1 MFSGSAEA
9 NGSTPILLRIFAY
22 SNTAVSP
29 AHLPKNLCTIA
40 RGGVYLSQIP
50 KFRLECTV
58 LSTADFYHQ

>member
-1 MFSGSAEA
+1 MLSGSTEA
-9 NGSTPILLRIFAY
+9 NGSRLTLRIFAY

-29 AHLPKNLCTIA
+29 AHFPKNLCTIA

-58 LSTADFYHQ
+58 LSTVDFYLQ